1 MLLKHELLPLSDF
14 CAEGAE
20 GCHGVDMDKFINF
33 PDCRFG
39 SAVCPL
45 APVGGKEILVRQGGN
60 HLINSLD
67 IRVQRVPE
75 FTEGLTGVGIREP
88 LIQFPPADSI

>member
-45 APVGGKEILVRQGGN
+45 APVGGKEILVRHGVN
-60 HLINSLD
+60 HLINSL
-67 IRVQRVPE
+67 ISVSVRNILVNALSLSYH
-75 FTEGLTGVGIREP
+75 GLFRSST
-88 LIQFPPADSI
+88 